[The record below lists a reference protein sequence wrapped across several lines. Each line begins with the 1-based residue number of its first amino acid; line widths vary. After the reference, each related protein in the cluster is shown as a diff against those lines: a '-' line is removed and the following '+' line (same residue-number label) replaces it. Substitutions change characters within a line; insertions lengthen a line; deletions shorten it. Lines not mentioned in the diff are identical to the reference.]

1 MFKQSI
7 NVTKNN
13 LVLINFLERV
23 LNFLIKLNHKLIIST
38 TSPSEL
44 MALSFTMYLS
54 NIEYIRKL
62 AYLNLI
68 SIPPNSGVQS
78 NNSRLGEEIILL
90 IEMRRFVMF

>member
-1 MFKQSI
+1 
-7 NVTKNN
+7 
-13 LVLINFLERV
+13 
-23 LNFLIKLNHKLIIST
+23 
-38 TSPSEL
+38 